1 MLTQLA
7 TKTVPAADGIL
18 YPIQQLVADDLQAV
32 DRCIEKRLHSD
43 VELVNQVSQYIV
55 HSGGKRLR
63 PLLVLLSAHCFGI
76 TDQRHIELAAV
87 IEFIHTATLLH
98 DDVIDASSLR
108 RGKKTANAVWG
119 NDASVLVGD
128 FLYSRAFQMM
138 VETDSMR
145 VMEVMADTTNL
156 IAEGEVLQLLNCRN
170 PDTSE
175 AQYLQVIRAKTAKL
189 FEAAARLGSIVNDGD
204 ASQEQAIAAFGYHL
218 GTAYQLIDDVLDYRG
233 APAEIGKNVGDDLA
247 EGKPTLPLIF
257 AMRTGTSK
265 QRDAIRHAI
274 NDGGRAHLDT
284 VIDAVESTEAITYTA
299 RAAAAEADLAM
310 DALLEVPC
318 SPYRDALEGLA
329 EFAIQRSF

>member
-18 YPIQQLVADDLQAV
+18 YSIQQLVADDLQAV

-63 PLLVLLSAHCFGI
+63 PLLVLFERACFGI

-87 IEFIHTATLLH
+87 IEFIHSATLLH
-98 DDVIDASSLR
+98 DDVIDASSY
-108 RGKKTANAVWG
+108 AVERKPPTRSG
-119 NDASVLVGD
+119 AMTRASLVGD

-156 IAEGEVLQLLNCRN
+156 IAKAKVLQLLNCRN

-189 FEAAARLGSIVNDGD
+189 FEAAARLGEHCQRRRRLS
-204 ASQEQAIAAFGYHL
+204 
-218 GTAYQLIDDVLDYRG
+218 GTGHCRLW
-233 APAEIGKNVGDDLA
+233 
-247 EGKPTLPLIF
+247 LP
-257 AMRTGTSK
+257 S
-265 QRDAIRHAI
+265 RH
-274 NDGGRAHLDT
+274 GL
-284 VIDAVESTEAITYTA
+284 ST
-299 RAAAAEADLAM
+299 D
-310 DALLEVPC
+310 
-318 SPYRDALEGLA
+318 
-329 EFAIQRSF
+329 